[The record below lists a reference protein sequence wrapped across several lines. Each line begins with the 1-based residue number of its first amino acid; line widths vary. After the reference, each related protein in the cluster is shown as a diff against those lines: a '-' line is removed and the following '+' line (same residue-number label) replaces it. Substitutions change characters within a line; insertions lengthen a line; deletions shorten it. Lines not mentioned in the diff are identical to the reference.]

1 MKIDTTTEVLTR
13 TGGIALAGK
22 VFKEIGLDFTSDAI
36 LSRADKQIIKGTSKK
51 RLEISIKTMTGLFLQ
66 GRNSF

>member
-13 TGGIALAGK
+13 TGRIALAGK

-51 RLEISIKTMTGLFLQ
+51 RLEVSVGAWMHPHFWGEMP
-66 GRNSF
+66 

>member
-13 TGGIALAGK
+13 TGGIAVAGK

-36 LSRADKQIIKGTSKK
+36 LSRADKQIIKGTSK
-51 RLEISIKTMTGLFLQ
+51 
-66 GRNSF
+66 NV